1 MKLDDLTPKMIV
13 KELDKYII
21 GQDDAKKKVA
31 IALRNRIRRL
41 KLKDELKKD
50 VIPKNILMIGPT
62 GVGKT
67 EIARRLAEIA
77 SAPFVKFEATRF
89 TEVGYVGKNVET
101 MVKELVDVSINL
113 VKKEMMEE
121 VKGQA
126 EVMVEERILDALVPS
141 KKKNQNKQPLMN
153 MLSMFGQ
160 NNQYVNND
168 YEKNNEEENEQNK
181 NRKAELREKLKN
193 KELEDV
199 EIEIEVEEDQKPM
212 FGGMGQEF
220 EDMGLQLGEM
230 FSNMMPKKTIKRK
243 MKISDARNVL
253 LPIEAEKLVDQDKM
267 QQEGMERAQN
277 RGIIFLDEIDK
288 ITDNN
293 EKSSGAGVSREGVQ
307 RDLLPIV
314 EGTNIMTKYGP
325 VKTDYILFIAAGAFH
340 TSKPSDLIPELQ
352 GRFPVR
358 VELND
363 LTEEDFKSILTKPQ
377 NAIIKQYIELLKTD
391 GVTIEFS
398 EDGINSLAHIAF
410 ELNEKIENIG
420 ARRLYTVVERVLEE
434 VSYEAPSSTE
444 YSLNID
450 SKYVKNRLDDVVG
463 DENLR
468 EYVL

>member
-1 MKLDDLTPKMIV
+1 MM
-13 KELDKYII
+13 
-21 GQDDAKKKVA
+21 
-31 IALRNRIRRL
+31 
-41 KLKDELKKD
+41 
-50 VIPKNILMIGPT
+50 GPT

-121 VKGQA
+121 VEDQA
-126 EVMVEERILDALVPS
+126 KVMVEERILDALVPS
-141 KKKNQNKQPLMN
+141 KNKNKNKQPLMD

-160 NNQYVNND
+160 NNQYMKND
-168 YEKNNEEENEQNK
+168 YEKNEDDNEQNK
-181 NRKAELREKLKN
+181 NRKSEIREKLRN
-193 KELEDV
+193 GELEDI
-199 EIEIEVEEDQKPM
+199 EIEIEVEEEQKPM

-230 FSNMMPKKTIKRK
+230 FSNMMPKKTNKRK
-243 MKISDARNVL
+243 MKISTARKVL
-253 LPIEAEKLVDQDKM
+253 LPIEAEKLVEQDKL
-267 QQEGMERAQN
+267 QQEGIQRAEN

-288 ITDNN
+288 ITDKN

-314 EGTNIMTKYGP
+314 EGTNVMTKYGP

-340 TSKPSDLIPELQ
+340 TSKPSDLVPELQ

-363 LTEEDFKSILTKPQ
+363 LTEEDFKSILIKPQ
-377 NAIIKQYIELLKTD
+377 NAIIKQYTELLKTD

-398 EDGINSLAHIAF
+398 EDGISALANFAF

-434 VSYEAPSSTE
+434 VSYEAPATTE
-444 YSLNID
+444 YSLKID
-450 SKYVKNRLDDVVG
+450 SKYVKNRLDNVVG

-468 EYVL
+468 EYIL

>member
-21 GQDDAKKKVA
+21 GQNDAKKKVS

-41 KLKDELKKD
+41 KLDDDLKKD
-50 VIPKNILMIGPT
+50 VIPKNILMMGPT

-121 VKGQA
+121 VEEQA

-141 KKKNQNKQPLMN
+141 KKKNNNKQPLMD

-160 NNQYVNND
+160 NNQYMKND
-168 YEKNNEEENEQNK
+168 YEKNEDDSEQIK
-181 NRKAELREKLKN
+181 NRKSEIREKLRN
-193 KELEDV
+193 GELENI
-199 EIEIEVEEDQKPM
+199 EIEIEIEEDQKPM

-230 FSNMMPKKTIKRK
+230 FSNMMPKKTNKRK
-243 MKISDARNVL
+243 MKISSARKVL
-253 LPIEAEKLVDQDKM
+253 LPIEAEKLVDQDKL
-267 QQEGMERAQN
+267 QQEGIERAQN

-288 ITDNN
+288 ITDKN

-314 EGTNIMTKYGP
+314 EGTNVMTKYGP

-340 TSKPSDLIPELQ
+340 TSKPSDLVPELQ

-363 LTEEDFKSILTKPQ
+363 LTEEDFKSILIKPQ
-377 NAIIKQYIELLKTD
+377 NAIIKQYTELLKTD
-391 GVTIEFS
+391 GVTIDFT
-398 EDGINSLAHIAF
+398 EDGISALAHVAF

-434 VSYEAPSSTE
+434 VSYEAPSSTA

-450 SKYVKNRLDDVVG
+450 SKYVKNRLDEVVG

-468 EYVL
+468 EYIL

>member
-113 VKKEMMEE
+113 VKKEMMED
-121 VKGQA
+121 VKDQA

-160 NNQYVNND
+160 NNQYVDND

-199 EIEIEVEEDQKPM
+199 EVEIEVEEDQKPM

-243 MKISDARNVL
+243 MKISDARKVL
-253 LPIEAEKLVDQDKM
+253 LPIEAEKLVNQDKM

>member
-21 GQDDAKKKVA
+21 GQNDAKKKVS

-41 KLKDELKKD
+41 KLDEELKKD
-50 VIPKNILMIGPT
+50 VIPKNILMMGPT

-121 VKGQA
+121 VEDQA
-126 EVMVEERILDALVPS
+126 KVMVEERILDALVPS
-141 KKKNQNKQPLMN
+141 KNKNKNKQPLMD

-160 NNQYVNND
+160 NNQYMKND
-168 YEKNNEEENEQNK
+168 YEKNEDDNEQNK
-181 NRKAELREKLKN
+181 NRKSEIREKLRN
-193 KELEDV
+193 GELEDI
-199 EIEIEVEEDQKPM
+199 EIEIEVEEEQKPM

-230 FSNMMPKKTIKRK
+230 FSNMMPKKTNKRK
-243 MKISDARNVL
+243 MKISTARKVL
-253 LPIEAEKLVDQDKM
+253 LPIEAEKLVEQDKL
-267 QQEGMERAQN
+267 QQEGIQRAEN

-288 ITDNN
+288 ITDKN

-314 EGTNIMTKYGP
+314 EGTNVMTKYGP

-340 TSKPSDLIPELQ
+340 TSKPSDLVPELQ

-363 LTEEDFKSILTKPQ
+363 LTEEDFKSILIKPQ
-377 NAIIKQYIELLKTD
+377 NAIIKQYTELLKTD

-398 EDGINSLAHIAF
+398 EDGISALANFAF

-434 VSYEAPSSTE
+434 VSYEAPATTE
-444 YSLNID
+444 YSLKID
-450 SKYVKNRLDDVVG
+450 SKYVKNRLDNVVG

-468 EYVL
+468 EYIL

>member
-1 MKLDDLTPKMIV
+1 
-13 KELDKYII
+13 
-21 GQDDAKKKVA
+21 
-31 IALRNRIRRL
+31 
-41 KLKDELKKD
+41 
-50 VIPKNILMIGPT
+50 
-62 GVGKT
+62 
-67 EIARRLAEIA
+67 
-77 SAPFVKFEATRF
+77 
-89 TEVGYVGKNVET
+89 
-101 MVKELVDVSINL
+101 
-113 VKKEMMEE
+113 
-121 VKGQA
+121 
-126 EVMVEERILDALVPS
+126 
-141 KKKNQNKQPLMN
+141 MN

>member
-21 GQDDAKKKVA
+21 GQIDAKKKVS

-41 KLKDELKKD
+41 KLDEELKKD
-50 VIPKNILMIGPT
+50 VIPKNILMMGPT

-121 VKGQA
+121 VEDQA
-126 EVMVEERILDALVPS
+126 KVMVEERILDALVPS
-141 KKKNQNKQPLMN
+141 KNKNKNKQPLMD

-160 NNQYVNND
+160 NNQYMKND
-168 YEKNNEEENEQNK
+168 YEKNEDDNEQNK
-181 NRKAELREKLKN
+181 NRKSEIREKLRN
-193 KELEDV
+193 GELEDI
-199 EIEIEVEEDQKPM
+199 EIEIEVEEEQKPM

-230 FSNMMPKKTIKRK
+230 FSNMMPKKTNKRK
-243 MKISDARNVL
+243 MKISTARKVL
-253 LPIEAEKLVDQDKM
+253 LPIEAEKLVEQDKL
-267 QQEGMERAQN
+267 QQEGIQRAEN

-288 ITDNN
+288 ITDKN

-314 EGTNIMTKYGP
+314 EGTNVMTKYGP

-340 TSKPSDLIPELQ
+340 TSKPSDLVPELQ

-363 LTEEDFKSILTKPQ
+363 LTEEDFKSILIKPQ
-377 NAIIKQYIELLKTD
+377 NAIIKQYTELLKTD

-398 EDGINSLAHIAF
+398 EDGISALANFAF

-434 VSYEAPSSTE
+434 VSYEAPATTE
-444 YSLNID
+444 YSLKID
-450 SKYVKNRLDDVVG
+450 SKYVKNRLDNVVG

-468 EYVL
+468 EYIL

>member
-113 VKKEMMEE
+113 VKKEMMED
-121 VKGQA
+121 VKDQA

-160 NNQYVNND
+160 NNQYVDND

-199 EIEIEVEEDQKPM
+199 EVEIEVEEDQKPM

>member
-1 MKLDDLTPKMIV
+1 MKLDDLTPKMIL

-21 GQDDAKKKVA
+21 GQNDAKKKVS

-41 KLKDELKKD
+41 KLDEELKKD
-50 VIPKNILMIGPT
+50 VIPKNILMMGPT

-121 VKGQA
+121 VEDQA
-126 EVMVEERILDALVPS
+126 KVMVEERILDALVPS
-141 KKKNQNKQPLMN
+141 KNKNKNKQPLMD

-160 NNQYVNND
+160 NNQYMKND
-168 YEKNNEEENEQNK
+168 YEKNEDDNEQNK
-181 NRKAELREKLKN
+181 NRKSEIREKLRN
-193 KELEDV
+193 GELEDI
-199 EIEIEVEEDQKPM
+199 EIEIEVEEEQKPM

-230 FSNMMPKKTIKRK
+230 FSNMMPKKTNKRK
-243 MKISDARNVL
+243 MKISTARKVL
-253 LPIEAEKLVDQDKM
+253 LPIEAEKLVEQDKL
-267 QQEGMERAQN
+267 QQEGIQRAEN

-288 ITDNN
+288 ITDKN

-314 EGTNIMTKYGP
+314 EGTNVMTKYGP

-340 TSKPSDLIPELQ
+340 TSKPSDLVPELQ

-363 LTEEDFKSILTKPQ
+363 LTEEDFKSILIKPQ
-377 NAIIKQYIELLKTD
+377 NAIIKQYTELLKTD

-398 EDGINSLAHIAF
+398 EDGISALANFAF

-434 VSYEAPSSTE
+434 VSYEAPATTE
-444 YSLNID
+444 YSLKID
-450 SKYVKNRLDDVVG
+450 SKYVKNRLDNVVG

-468 EYVL
+468 EYIL

>member
-21 GQDDAKKKVA
+21 GQNDAKKKVS

-41 KLKDELKKD
+41 KLNEDLKKD

-77 SAPFVKFEATRF
+77 NAPFVKFEATRF
-89 TEVGYVGKNVET
+89 TEVGYVGKNVES

-113 VKKEMMEE
+113 VKREMMEE
-121 VKGQA
+121 VKDQA
-126 EVMVEERILDALVPS
+126 EIMVEERILDALVPS
-141 KKKNQNKQPLMN
+141 KKKVQNKQPLMD

-160 NNQYVNND
+160 NNQYVKND
-168 YEKNNEEENEQNK
+168 YEKNEDDNEQIK
-181 NRKAELREKLKN
+181 NRKSEIREKLRN
-193 KELEDV
+193 RELEDI
-199 EIEIEVEEDQKPM
+199 EIEIEVEEEQKPM

-230 FSNMMPKKTIKRK
+230 FSNMMPKKTHKRK
-243 MKISDARNVL
+243 MKISTARKVL

-267 QQEGMERAQN
+267 QQEGIERAQN
-277 RGIIFLDEIDK
+277 RGIIFIDEIDK
-288 ITDNN
+288 ITDKN
-293 EKSSGAGVSREGVQ
+293 EKSSGAGISREGVQ

-314 EGTNIMTKYGP
+314 EGTNIITKYGP

-340 TSKPSDLIPELQ
+340 TTKPSDLIPELQ

-363 LTEEDFKSILTKPQ
+363 LTEEDFKSILIKPQ
-377 NAIIKQYIELLKTD
+377 NAITKQYIELLKTD
-391 GVTIEFS
+391 GVTIDFT
-398 EDGINSLAHIAF
+398 EDGISSLAHVAF

-434 VSYEAPSSTE
+434 VSYEAPASTE
-444 YSLNID
+444 YSLKID
-450 SKYVKNRLDDVVG
+450 SQYVKNRLDEVAG

-468 EYVL
+468 EYIL

>member
-113 VKKEMMEE
+113 VKKEMMED
-121 VKGQA
+121 VKDQA

-160 NNQYVNND
+160 NNQYVDND

-199 EIEIEVEEDQKPM
+199 EVEIEVEEDQKPM

-243 MKISDARNVL
+243 MKISDARKVL

>member
-1 MKLDDLTPKMIV
+1 MKLDELTPKMIV

-21 GQDDAKKKVA
+21 GQNDAKKKVS

-41 KLKDELKKD
+41 KLDDELKKD
-50 VIPKNILMIGPT
+50 VIPKNILMMGPT

-77 SAPFVKFEATRF
+77 NAPFVKFEATRF

-113 VKKEMMEE
+113 VKKEMMED
-121 VKGQA
+121 VKEKA
-126 EVMVEERILDALVPS
+126 EIMVEERILDSLVPG
-141 KKKNQNKQPLMN
+141 KKKNQNKQPLMD

-168 YEKNNEEENEQNK
+168 YNKKEDNDEQTK

-193 KELEDV
+193 KEIEDI
-199 EIEIEVEEDQKPM
+199 EIEIEIEEDQKPM

-220 EDMGLQLGEM
+220 EDMGIQLGEM
-230 FSNMMPKKTIKRK
+230 FSNMMPKKTHKRK
-243 MKISDARNVL
+243 MKISNARELL
-253 LPIEAEKLVDQDKM
+253 LPIEAEKLVDQEKL
-267 QQEGMERAQN
+267 QQEGIERAQN

-288 ITDNN
+288 IAEGND
-293 EKSSGAGVSREGVQ
+293 KSSGAGVSREGVQ

-314 EGTNIMTKYGP
+314 EGTNVMTKYGP

-340 TSKPSDLIPELQ
+340 TSKPSDLVPELQ

-363 LTEEDFKSILTKPQ
+363 LTEEDFKSILIKPQ
-377 NAIIKQYIELLKTD
+377 NAIIKQYKELLKTD

-398 EDGINSLAHIAF
+398 EDGIESLAHVAF

-434 VSYEAPSSTE
+434 VSFEAPASTE

-450 SKYVKNRLDDVVG
+450 SKYVKNRLDEVVG

-468 EYVL
+468 EYIL